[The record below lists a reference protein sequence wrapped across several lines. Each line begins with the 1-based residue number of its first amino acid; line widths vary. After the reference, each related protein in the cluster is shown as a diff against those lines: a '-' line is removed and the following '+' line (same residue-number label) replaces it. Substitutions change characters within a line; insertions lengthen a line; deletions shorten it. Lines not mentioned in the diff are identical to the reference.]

1 MKSVKNSRHSV
12 TRLIGLLLLWG
23 IAGFTAGAQ
32 PGKEVL
38 NNSELRTMQY
48 LLDTWKHKVY
58 YDESGEPMEQEVRI
72 SERQQA
78 VYIYVRPYR
87 EDNASAEWLAV
98 HRISL
103 PAIDS
108 ISMNYR
114 DSLLVFHTREKGVGH
129 FHMGS
134 YLAATGR
141 EASLHARLPEVRNLS
156 GQLLNRL
163 RYYQQQHPVKAPEN
177 ARQLVSAAVYNYL
190 WARNYNTA
198 QVADLDTINALFIAK
213 CQICEGSRQG
223 FRDYAQKST
232 VTDDATRHTFDLR
245 VGLFTG
251 TTEERLAALERL
263 VSEAVKEY
271 YTSRL
276 FSASDIEKLQGM
288 LSSERKKSM
297 SLAGGRKCASCDG
310 ACTPGKEEGSTGPD
324 TPARIDQ

>member
-1 MKSVKNSRHSV
+1 MPA
-12 TRLIGLLLLWG
+12 TRICYLRPVAFILLFWL
-23 IAGFTAGAQ
+23 AGFTALAQ
-32 PGKEVL
+32 PGKEAL

-48 LLDTWKHKVY
+48 LLDTWRHKTY
-58 YDESGEPMEQEVRI
+58 LDESGEPMEQQVRI
-72 SERQQA
+72 SEPQRA
-78 VYIYVRPYR
+78 LYIYVRPFR
-87 EDNASAEWLAV
+87 EDNMSAEWLVV

-156 GQLLNRL
+156 GQLLNHL
-163 RYYQQQHPVKAPEN
+163 RYYQQQKPVQVPGN
-177 ARQLVSAAVYNYL
+177 ARQLVSDAVYNYL
-190 WARNYNTA
+190 SARNYNSA
-198 QVADLDTINALFIAK
+198 QVAALDTINALFIGK

-232 VTDDATRHTFDLR
+232 VTEDATRHTFDLR
-245 VGLFTG
+245 VGLFSG
-251 TTEERLAALERL
+251 TIEERLSALEKL

-271 YTSRL
+271 YTTHL
-276 FSASDIEKLQGM
+276 FSESVIQTMQAM
-288 LSSERKKSM
+288 LSAERKKSM
-297 SLAGGRKCASCDG
+297 TLAGGKKCASCDG
-310 ACTPGKEEGSTGPD
+310 ACTPGKGEGNSGPD
-324 TPARIDQ
+324 TPARIGQ